1 MKIMKVNDAVFNDF
15 SDIKI
20 PFIDPVFMSANPTSF
35 IIMKTDN
42 KILTIHRRSCRFKNH
57 STKYRHRITTSEDC
71 EAFSESYTSRNK
83 FIKEKVES
91 LQNVHGQHASDLAT
105 ILIKNVASGI
115 DYKSSSPDTYA
126 IIARVGKVFIPVVE
140 KSTVRF

>member
-1 MKIMKVNDAVFNDF
+1 MNEFP
-15 SDIKI
+15 DIKI
-20 PFIDPVFMSANPTSF
+20 PFIDHVFMPANPIARLTMRSDGKKPNN
-35 IIMKTDN
+35 KTRMMN
-42 KILTIHRRSCRFKNH
+42 RRNCRFKNH
-57 STKYRHRITTSEDC
+57 STKYRHRITTSEDY

-140 KSTVRF
+140 QSTVKF